1 MARKLDLMPY
11 TLVTM
16 ASICLMSGLLV
27 LTGGEPKHGED
38 RKNHIHDRQYVRN

>member
-1 MARKLDLMPY
+1 MARKLDLIPY

-27 LTGGEPKHGED
+27 LTGGESKHGEN
-38 RKNHIHDRQYVRN
+38 RENIIYDRQCVKN